1 MEEFLQQTYFQ
12 NTVQDYLI
20 SIGGFVVGTVL
31 LRFFRSRILIRLRKW
46 SEKTETKLDD
56 IVVKGIEQFMLPILN
71 LILIYYAISYL
82 TLSETA
88 ARVLSVTVAAVIAYF
103 AIRIVTSTINQLLE
117 SSVQKEEN
125 GELKVKQLRGITIV
139 INVCVWAVGLVILF
153 DNLGYNV
160 TAIITGLGIGGIAVA
175 LAAQNILGDLF
186 NYFVIFFD
194 RPFEVGDFIVID
206 DKRGTVEYIGLK
218 STRIKSLSGEQII
231 ISNTNLTNA
240 RIHNFKR
247 LEQRRIVFTI
257 GIVYETPLEKVQA
270 VSPLLRKIIEEQP
283 NTTFDR
289 AHFASFGD
297 FSLNFEVVYFVL
309 SKEYTD
315 YMDIQ
320 QAINLRIMEEFNQR
334 GIGFAYPTQKILMDA
349 TTGRP

>member
-88 ARVLSVTVAAVIAYF
+88 ARVLSVTVTAVIAYF

-206 DKRGTVEYIGLK
+206 DKRERW
-218 STRIKSLSGEQII
+218 S
-231 ISNTNLTNA
+231 IS
-240 RIHNFKR
+240 
-247 LEQRRIVFTI
+247 V
-257 GIVYETPLEKVQA
+257 
-270 VSPLLRKIIEEQP
+270 
-283 NTTFDR
+283 
-289 AHFASFGD
+289 
-297 FSLNFEVVYFVL
+297 
-309 SKEYTD
+309 
-315 YMDIQ
+315 
-320 QAINLRIMEEFNQR
+320 
-334 GIGFAYPTQKILMDA
+334 
-349 TTGRP
+349 